1 MFKPSLKSNRSLVLL
16 AILSIFVFY
25 IAQTSYKQT
34 QADYYVEKLQAAQ
47 KMNDYMQV
55 LKEAYQTAGNNFD
68 LLDDPMQTGL
78 IGPKISTITSSKA
91 LLSEKQ
97 TALDPNL
104 AAIFVQLLKDAHVK
118 EGNYVAVGVTGS
130 NPGMNLALYAAM
142 SVLKVKPVIMTSLSS
157 SMYGANHPNFT
168 WLDMEKTLKDK
179 GMIDFVSSYASL
191 GGKDDLAI
199 GLSETGIADLSKAIE
214 RNQVKLI
221 KGTDLED
228 NIQLHM
234 KGYKELLPQGKRYHL
249 FVNVGAGLV
258 NIGSGVN
265 AKLVKEGINKK
276 LAEKNFA
283 VSGVMMLF
291 AKKNI
296 PVLHELRIL
305 RLAQTYGLQISPE
318 KMPKVG
324 EGKIFGS
331 KVHNSMVSLICLLVL
346 MAAIITVIMFDR
358 ADRHFMSNIVD
369 PDEEL

>member
-1 MFKPSLKSNRSLVLL
+1 MYKPSLKSNWSLVLL
-16 AILSIFVFY
+16 GFLSLFVFY
-25 IAQTSYKQT
+25 IAQTSYKNT

-47 KMNDYMQV
+47 KMSDYMQA
-55 LKEAYQTAGNNFD
+55 LKSAYSATGNNFD
-68 LLDDPMQTGL
+68 ILDDPMQTGL
-78 IGPKISTITSSKA
+78 IGSKISTITSSKA

-104 AAIFVQLLKDAHVK
+104 AAVFIQLLKDAHVK
-118 EGNYVAVGVTGS
+118 EGNYVAVGLTGS

-142 SVLKVKPVIMTSLSS
+142 SVLKVKPIIMTSLSS
-157 SMYGANHPNFT
+157 SMYGANYTNFT
-168 WLDMEKTLKDK
+168 WLDMEKVLKDK
-179 GMIDFVSSYASL
+179 GMIDFASSYVSL

-199 GLSETGIADLSKAIE
+199 GLSETGIADLNKAIE

-221 KGTDLED
+221 KGTSLED

-234 KGYKELLPQGKRYHL
+234 NRYYELLPKGRRYHL
-249 FVNVGAGLV
+249 FVNIGSGLV

-283 VSGVMMLF
+283 LPGVMMLF

-305 RLAQTYGLQISPE
+305 RLAQTYQLQISPE
-318 KMPKVG
+318 KMPKIG
-324 EGKIFGS
+324 EGIIFGT
-331 KVHNSMVSLICLLVL
+331 KVHNAKVSLICLLVL
-346 MAAIITVIMFDR
+346 LAAIITVILFDR
-358 ADRHFMSNIVD
+358 SDRHFMSNIVD